1 VSHLT
6 TPEIM
11 SAVPRPF
18 DELRARAAQF
28 IEKAKTAQRH
38 GDADG
43 ALAHYDDALTLMEDE
58 GDSPMAADALRW
70 KGLVLRER
78 GDTAAAYRFFNRSL
92 ALAER
97 LDYVN
102 GQAHALNCLGT
113 IAQRRGELKNAERL
127 YRQSAHHAE
136 ASADRRLLG
145 MVELNQGVIAG
156 SLGDWDAS
164 VVWFRLG
171 LKAFESVGDKEGASW
186 AFNNLGMQYAAR
198 KHYGQAVEAF
208 ERALSIAYDRE
219 DMVVE
224 ATVELNLGDVRISQ
238 GDLETASRSVA
249 RALKI
254 AEIRR
259 DRLRIAEALRLKSRI
274 ERLKGQLAT
283 AVETLRQARY
293 QAREGEDALLQ
304 LELLTE
310 LGELCREQGDPERT
324 REVLREALAGFTE
337 IGALR
342 RAEAI
347 AEELAA
353 L

>member
-1 VSHLT
+1 MAPTV
-6 TPEIM
+6 
-11 SAVPRPF
+11 F

-28 IEKAKTAQRH
+28 IEKAKTAQRL

-43 ALAHYDDALTLMEDE
+43 AIAHYDDALSLMEDE

-70 KGLVLRER
+70 KGWVLSER
-78 GDTAAAYRFFNRSL
+78 GDTPAAFRFFNR
-92 ALAER
+92 ALAMSER
-97 LDYVN
+97 LEYIN

-113 IAQRRGELKNAERL
+113 IAQRRGELKNAEQL
-127 YRQSAHHAE
+127 YRQAAHHAE
-136 ASADRRLLG
+136 SSSDRSLLG
-145 MVELNQGVIAG
+145 MVEMNRGVIAA
-156 SLGDWDAS
+156 SLGDWDAGL
-164 VVWFRLG
+164 VRLRMG
-171 LKAFESVGDKEGASW
+171 LRAFESIGDKKGASY
-186 AFNNLGMQYAAR
+186 AYNNIGMQYAFR
-198 KHYGQAVEAF
+198 KHYSRAVESF
-208 ERALSIAYDRE
+208 ELALAIAYERE

-224 ATVELNLGDVRISQ
+224 ATVELNLGDVRIRQ
-238 GDLETASRSVA
+238 GELDSAGRSVA

-259 DRLRIAEALRLKSRI
+259 DRLRMAEALRLKARI
-274 ERLKGQLAT
+274 ERLRGQLAT

-293 QAREGEDALLQ
+293 QAREGEDAMLQ

-310 LGELCREQGDPERT
+310 LGELCREQGDAERT
-324 REVLREALAGFTE
+324 REVLREALAGFAE
-337 IGALR
+337 LGAMR

>member
-1 VSHLT
+1 MPNDL
-6 TPEIM
+6 
-11 SAVPRPF
+11 VPTVTRPF

-28 IEKAKTAQRH
+28 IDKAKTAQRH

-43 ALAHYDDALTLMEDE
+43 ALAHYDDALSLMEDE

-78 GDTAAAYRFFNRSL
+78 GDTPAAYRFFNRSL
-92 ALAER
+92 AMAER
-97 LDYVN
+97 LEYVN

-127 YRQSAHHAE
+127 YTQSAHHAE

-186 AFNNLGMQYAAR
+186 AYNNLGMQYAAR
-198 KHYGQAVEAF
+198 KRHAQAAEAF
-208 ERALSIAYDRE
+208 ELALSIAYDRE

-224 ATVELNLGDVRISQ
+224 ATVELNLADLRIAQ
-238 GDLETASRSVA
+238 GDLDAASRSVA

-259 DRLRIAEALRLKSRI
+259 DRLRTAEALRLKSRI
-274 ERLKGQLAT
+274 ERVRGQLAT

-310 LGELCREQGDPERT
+310 LGELCREQGNAERT
-324 REVLREALAGFTE
+324 REILREALVGFTE

-342 RAEAI
+342 RAESI

>member
-1 VSHLT
+1 MN
-6 TPEIM
+6 PEPLRL
-11 SAVPRPF
+11 APTQF

-28 IEKAKTAQRH
+28 IDRGKTAQRH

-43 ALAHYDDALTLMEDE
+43 AIALYDDALSLMEDE

-70 KGLVLRER
+70 KGWVLSER
-78 GDTAAAYRFFNRSL
+78 GDTPAAYRFFNRSL
-92 ALAER
+92 AMAER
-97 LDYVN
+97 LEYVN

-113 IAQRRGELKNAERL
+113 VAQRRGELKNAERL
-127 YRQSAHHAE
+127 YTQSAHHAE

-145 MVELNQGVIAG
+145 MVEMNQGVIAA
-156 SLGDWDAS
+156 SLGDWD
-164 VVWFRLG
+164 VGLGRLRLG
-171 LKAFESVGDKEGASW
+171 LKAFESVGDKEGTSYAY
-186 AFNNLGMQYAAR
+186 NNIGLQYAAR
-198 KHYGQAVEAF
+198 KRYAQAVESF
-208 ERALSIAYDRE
+208 ELALAIAYASE

-224 ATVELNLGDVRISQ
+224 ATVELNLGDVRIRQ
-238 GDLETASRSVA
+238 GELDSAARSVA
-249 RALKI
+249 RAMKI

-259 DRLRIAEALRLKSRI
+259 DRLRMAEALRLKSRI
-274 ERLKGQLAT
+274 ERLRGHLVIAM
-283 AVETLRQARY
+283 ETLRQARY
-293 QAREGEDALLQ
+293 QAREGEDAMLQ

-324 REVLREALAGFTE
+324 RDVLREALVGFTE
-337 IGALR
+337 IGAVR

>member
-1 VSHLT
+1 M
-6 TPEIM
+6 TPEPIR
-11 SAVPRPF
+11 VIPTPF

-28 IEKAKTAQRH
+28 IERAKTAQRH

-43 ALAHYDDALTLMEDE
+43 AIAAYDDALSLMEDE
-58 GDSPMAADALRW
+58 GDSPLAADALRW
-70 KGLVLRER
+70 KGWVLSER

-92 ALAER
+92 AMAER
-97 LDYVN
+97 LEYVN

-113 IAQRRGELKNAERL
+113 VAQRRGELKNAERL

-136 ASADRRLLG
+136 ASSDRRLLG
-145 MVELNQGVIAG
+145 MVEMNRGVIAA
-156 SLGDWDAS
+156 SLGEWDAGL
-164 VVWFRLG
+164 VRLRLG
-171 LKAFESVGDKEGASW
+171 LTAFESVGDQEGASY
-186 AFNNLGMQYAAR
+186 AYNNIGMQYASR
-198 KHYGQAVEAF
+198 KHYAQAVESF
-208 ERALSIAYDRE
+208 ELALAIAYDRE

-224 ATVELNLGDVRISQ
+224 ATVELNLGDVRIRQ
-238 GDLETASRSVA
+238 GELDSANRSVA

-254 AEIRR
+254 AEVRR
-259 DRLRIAEALRLKSRI
+259 DRLRTAEALRLKARI
-274 ERLKGQLAT
+274 ERLRGQLAT

-293 QAREGEDALLQ
+293 QAREGEVAMLQ

-310 LGELCREQGDPERT
+310 LGELCREQGDAERT
-324 REVLREALAGFTE
+324 REVLREALVGFTE
-337 IGALR
+337 IGAVR

>member
-1 VSHLT
+1 MHIVG
-6 TPEIM
+6 
-11 SAVPRPF
+11 RPF

-28 IEKAKTAQRH
+28 IERAKTAQRH

-43 ALAHYDDALTLMEDE
+43 ALAHYDDALSLMEDE
-58 GDSPMAADALRW
+58 GDSPLAADALRW

-78 GDTAAAYRFFNRSL
+78 GDTASAHRFFNRSL
-92 ALAER
+92 AMAER
-97 LDYVN
+97 IEYVN

-113 IAQRRGELKNAERL
+113 IAQRRAELKNAERL
-127 YRQSAHHAE
+127 YRQAAHHAE

-145 MVELNQGVIAG
+145 MIELNQGVIAG

-171 LKAFESVGDKEGASW
+171 LKAFESVDDREGMSW
-186 AFNNLGMQYAAR
+186 AYNNLGMQYAAR
-198 KHYGQAVEAF
+198 RHDAQAVESF
-208 ERALSIAYDRE
+208 QRALAIAYERE

-224 ATVELNLGDVRISQ
+224 ATVELNLGDVRINQ
-238 GDLETASRSVA
+238 GELDTASRSIA

-259 DRLRIAEALRLKSRI
+259 DRLRMAEALRLKARV
-274 ERLKGQLAT
+274 ERLRGLLET

-293 QAREGEDALLQ
+293 QAREGEDALLH

-310 LGELCREQGDPERT
+310 LGELSREQGDPDRT
-324 REVLREALAGFTE
+324 REVLRVALAGFTE
-337 IGALR
+337 IGATK

>member
-1 VSHLT
+1 M
-6 TPEIM
+6 TPETLHV
-11 SAVPRPF
+11 VPRPF

-28 IEKAKTAQRH
+28 IERARTAQRH
-38 GDADG
+38 GDADA

-78 GDTAAAYRFFNRSL
+78 GDTAAGYRFFNRSL
-92 ALAER
+92 AMAER
-97 LDYVN
+97 LEYVN

-113 IAQRRGELKNAERL
+113 IAQRRGELKSAAQL
-127 YRQSAHHAE
+127 YRQAAHHAE

-164 VVWFRLG
+164 AVWFRLG
-171 LKAFESVGDKEGASW
+171 LKAFESIGDREGSSW
-186 AFNNLGMQYAAR
+186 AHNNLGMQYVAKKRYA
-198 KHYGQAVEAF
+198 QAVESF

-224 ATVELNLGDVRISQ
+224 ATVELNLGGIRISQ
-238 GDLETASRSVA
+238 GELDSASRSVA

-259 DRLRIAEALRLKSRI
+259 DRLRMAEALRLKARI
-274 ERLKGQLAT
+274 ERLRGQLST

-293 QAREGEDALLQ
+293 QAREGEDALLH

-310 LGELCREQGDPERT
+310 LGELTREQGDAART
-324 REVLREALAGFTE
+324 QEVLREALVGFTE
-337 IGALR
+337 IGAVR
-342 RAEAI
+342 RAETI
-347 AEELAA
+347 AQELAA

>member
-1 VSHLT
+1 MNSEEMHFPPT
-6 TPEIM
+6 
-11 SAVPRPF
+11 PF

-38 GDADG
+38 GDADS
-43 ALAHYDDALTLMEDE
+43 ALAHYDDALSLMEDE

-70 KGLVLRER
+70 KGWVLSER
-78 GDTAAAYRFFNRSL
+78 GDTPAAYRFFNRSL
-92 ALAER
+92 AMAER

-127 YRQSAHHAE
+127 YSQAAFRAE

-145 MVELNQGVIAG
+145 MVELNQGVIAS
-156 SLGDWDAS
+156 SLGDWDTS
-164 VVWFRLG
+164 IVRLRLS
-171 LKAFESVGDKEGASW
+171 LKAFESVGDKEGASY
-186 AFNNLGMQYAAR
+186 AHNNIGLHYVAR
-198 KHYGQAVEAF
+198 KRYAQAVESF
-208 ERALSIAYDRE
+208 EMALAIAYARE

-224 ATVELNLGDVRISQ
+224 ATVELNLGDVRIRQ
-238 GDLETASRSVA
+238 GELDSATRSVA

-259 DRLRIAEALRLKSRI
+259 DRLRMAEALRLKARI
-274 ERLKGQLAT
+274 ERLRGQLAT

-310 LGELCREQGDPERT
+310 LGELCREQGDSERT
-324 REVLREALAGFTE
+324 RDVLREALVGFTE
-337 IGALR
+337 IGAIR

>member
-1 VSHLT
+1 MI
-6 TPEIM
+6 PETLHV
-11 SAVPRPF
+11 APRLF

-28 IEKAKTAQRH
+28 VAKARTAQQH

-43 ALAHYDDALTLMEDE
+43 ALAHYDDALSLLADE

-78 GDTAAAYRFFNRSL
+78 GDTAAGYRFFNRSL
-92 ALAER
+92 AMAER
-97 LDYVN
+97 LAYVN

-113 IAQRRGELKNAERL
+113 IAQRRGQLESAEQL
-127 YRQSAHHAE
+127 YSQAAHHAE
-136 ASADRRLLG
+136 ASADHRLLG
-145 MVELNQGVIAG
+145 MVELNRGVIAG
-156 SLGDWDAS
+156 SVGDWDAS

-171 LKAFESVGDKEGASW
+171 LKAFQSIGDQEGASW
-186 AFNNLGMQYAAR
+186 AYNNLGMQYAAR
-198 KHYGQAVEAF
+198 KRYAQAIESF
-208 ERALSIAYDRE
+208 EFALSIAYDRE

-224 ATVELNLGDVRISQ
+224 ATVELNLGGIRINQ
-238 GDLETASRSVA
+238 GELDTASRSVA

-259 DRLRIAEALRLKSRI
+259 DRLRMAEALRLKARI
-274 ERLKGQLAT
+274 ERLRGQLAT

-293 QAREGEDALLQ
+293 QAREGEDALLH

-310 LGELCREQGDPERT
+310 LGELTREQGDAERT
-324 REVLREALAGFTE
+324 REVLREALVGFTE
-337 IGALR
+337 IGAMR
-342 RAEAI
+342 RAENI

>member
-1 VSHLT
+1 M
-6 TPEIM
+6 TPETM
-11 SAVPRPF
+11 PAVSRPF
-18 DELRARAAQF
+18 DELRARATQF
-28 IEKAKTAQRH
+28 VEKAKTAQRH

-43 ALAHYDDALTLMEDE
+43 ALAHYDDALSLMEDE
-58 GDSPMAADALRW
+58 GDSPMAADVVRW

-78 GDTAAAYRFFNRSL
+78 GDTPAAYRFFNRSF
-92 ALAER
+92 AMAER
-97 LDYVN
+97 LEYIN

-113 IAQRRGELKNAERL
+113 IAQRRGELKNAEQL
-127 YRQSAHHAE
+127 YRQAAHHAE

-145 MVELNQGVIAG
+145 MVELNRGVIAG

-186 AFNNLGMQYAAR
+186 AYNNLGMQYAAR
-198 KHYGQAVEAF
+198 KRYAQAVESF
-208 ERALSIAYDRE
+208 EFALSIAYDRE

-238 GDLETASRSVA
+238 GDLDMAARSVA

-259 DRLRIAEALRLKSRI
+259 DRLRMAEALRLKARI
-274 ERLKGQLAT
+274 ERLRGQLAT

-293 QAREGEDALLQ
+293 QAREGEDALLR

-310 LGELCREQGDPERT
+310 LGELCREQGDADRT
-324 REVLREALAGFTE
+324 REVLREALVGFTE

-342 RAEAI
+342 RAESI

-353 L
+353 LL

>member
-1 VSHLT
+1 M
-6 TPEIM
+6 TPT
-11 SAVPRPF
+11 PF
-18 DELRARAAQF
+18 DELRARALQF

-43 ALAHYDDALTLMEDE
+43 AIAHFDDALSLMEDE
-58 GDSPMAADALRW
+58 GDSPMAADVLRW
-70 KGLVLRER
+70 KGWVLSER
-78 GDTAAAYRFFNRSL
+78 GDTATAHRFFNRGL
-92 ALAER
+92 AMAER

-113 IAQRRGELKNAERL
+113 IAQRRGELKNAEQL
-127 YRQSAHHAE
+127 YRQAAHFAE
-136 ASADRRLLG
+136 ASADRELLG
-145 MVELNQGVIAG
+145 MVEMNRGVIET
-156 SLGDWDAS
+156 SLGDWDTGL
-164 VVWFRLG
+164 VRLRLG
-171 LKAFESVGDKEGASW
+171 LKAFESIGYRKGASY
-186 AFNNLGMQYAAR
+186 AYNNIGMHYVGR
-198 KHYGQAVEAF
+198 KHYSLAVEAF
-208 ERALSIAYDRE
+208 EMALAIAYERE

-224 ATVELNLGDVRISQ
+224 ATVELNLGDVRIRQ
-238 GDLETASRSVA
+238 GELDTATRSVA

-259 DRLRIAEALRLKSRI
+259 DRLRTAEALRLKARI
-274 ERLKGQLAT
+274 ERLRGQLGT

-293 QAREGEDALLQ
+293 QAREGEDVMLQ

-310 LGELCREQGDPERT
+310 FGELCREQGDTDRT
-324 REVLREALAGFTE
+324 RDVLREALAGFAE
-337 IGALR
+337 LGATK

>member
-1 VSHLT
+1 M
-6 TPEIM
+6 TPETFQAM
-11 SAVPRPF
+11 PRPF
-18 DELRARAAQF
+18 DDLRARAAVF
-28 IEKAKTAQRH
+28 IDKAKTAQRH

-43 ALAHYDDALTLMEDE
+43 ALAHYDDALSLMEDE
-58 GDSPMAADALRW
+58 GDSPMAADVVRW

-78 GDTAAAYRFFNRSL
+78 GDTATAYRFFSRSL
-92 ALAER
+92 AMAER
-97 LDYVN
+97 LEYVN

-127 YRQSAHHAE
+127 YQQAAHHAE
-136 ASADRRLLG
+136 ASVDKRLLG

-156 SLGDWDAS
+156 SLGDWDTS

-186 AFNNLGMQYAAR
+186 AYNNLGMQYAAR
-198 KHYGQAVEAF
+198 KRYAQAVEAF
-208 ERALSIAYDRE
+208 EMALSIAYDRE

-224 ATVELNLGDVRISQ
+224 ATVELNLADVRITQ
-238 GDLETASRSVA
+238 GELDPATRSVA

-259 DRLRIAEALRLKSRI
+259 DRLRMAEGLRLQARI
-274 ERLKGQLAT
+274 ERLRGQLGA

-293 QAREGEDALLQ
+293 QAREGEDALLR

-310 LGELCREQGDPERT
+310 LGELFREQGDDDRT
-324 REVLREALAGFTE
+324 RVVLREALAGFTD
-337 IGALR
+337 IGAMR
-342 RAEAI
+342 RAEAV
-347 AEELAA
+347 AEGLAA

>member
-1 VSHLT
+1 M
-6 TPEIM
+6 TPEM
-11 SAVPRPF
+11 MPAVSRPF
-18 DELRARAAQF
+18 DELRARAALF
-28 IEKAKTAQRH
+28 VEKAKTAQRR

-43 ALAHYDDALTLMEDE
+43 ALAYYDDALSLMEDE
-58 GDSPMAADALRW
+58 GDSPMAADVLRW

-92 ALAER
+92 AMAER

-102 GQAHALNCLGT
+102 GEAHALNCLGT

-127 YRQSAHHAE
+127 YRQAAHYAE
-136 ASADRRLLG
+136 ASVDRRLLG
-145 MVELNQGVIAG
+145 MIELNQGVIAG

-186 AFNNLGMQYAAR
+186 AYNNLGMQYAAR
-198 KHYGQAVEAF
+198 KRYAQAVEAF
-208 ERALSIAYDRE
+208 QLALSIAYDRE

-224 ATVELNLGDVRISQ
+224 ATVELNLADVYI
-238 GDLETASRSVA
+238 GKGELETATRSVA

-259 DRLRIAEALRLKSRI
+259 DRLRTAEALRLKARI
-274 ERLKGQLAT
+274 ERLRGQLST

-293 QAREGEDALLQ
+293 QAREGEDALLH

-310 LGELCREQGDPERT
+310 LGELSREQGEPERT
-324 REVLREALAGFTE
+324 RDVLREALAGFTE

-347 AEELAA
+347 AQELAA

>member
-1 VSHLT
+1 MN
-6 TPEIM
+6 PEATQLL
-11 SAVPRPF
+11 SRPF
-18 DELRARAAQF
+18 DELRVRAARF
-28 IEKAKTAQRH
+28 IEMAKTAQCH

-43 ALAHYDDALTLMEDE
+43 ALTHYDDALSLMEDE

-70 KGLVLRER
+70 KGFVLRER
-78 GDTAAAYRFFNRSL
+78 GDTTAAHRFFNRSL
-92 ALAER
+92 AMAER
-97 LDYVN
+97 LDYTN

-127 YRQSAHHAE
+127 YGQAAHHAE

-186 AFNNLGMQYAAR
+186 AHNNLGMQYAAR
-198 KHYGQAVEAF
+198 RRYRQAVDAF
-208 ERALSIAYDRE
+208 RLALAIAYERE

-224 ATVELNLGDVRISQ
+224 ATVELNLGDVWISQ
-238 GDLETASRSVA
+238 GDLDSASRSVA

-259 DRLRIAEALRLKSRI
+259 DRLRTAEALRLKSRI
-274 ERLKGQLAT
+274 ERLRGQLAT

-293 QAREGEDALLQ
+293 HAREGEDAILQ
-304 LELLTE
+304 LELLSE
-310 LGELCREQGDPERT
+310 LGELCREQGNPERT
-324 REVLREALAGFTE
+324 RQVFREALAGFTE
-337 IGALR
+337 IGATR